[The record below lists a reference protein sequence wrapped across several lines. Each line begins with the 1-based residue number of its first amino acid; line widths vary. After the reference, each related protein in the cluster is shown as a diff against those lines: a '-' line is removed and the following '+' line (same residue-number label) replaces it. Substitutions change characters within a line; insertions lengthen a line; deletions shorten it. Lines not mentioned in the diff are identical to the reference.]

1 MRRKLLILSLGIL
14 FLILISWL
22 GTSIT
27 EILPTRPS
35 SQVQTA
41 SAGPYQI
48 TMRVD
53 PNPPPPSKP
62 ATLTLQIVHSST
74 RQFVTDARVTVE
86 SNMETMDMG
95 TDIANAQSQRNGTY
109 SVPVQFSMDGSW
121 QVRVL
126 VAVPGAKTE
135 SAAFEVIAH

>member
-74 RQFVTDARVTVE
+74 RQLVTDARVTVE

>member
-74 RQFVTDARVTVE
+74 RQLVTDARVTVE

-121 QVRVL
+121 QVRIL